1 MLALR
6 FRYTTACGDAEIHS
20 RDELMM
26 RMMEQGAA
34 AHLVFLFELL
44 CGTKVQQA
52 HVDQLLE
59 VLVESKDVPPE
70 GRSRT
75 ASRLA
80 LPAAKTETGGGKEGS
95 PPVQQLPPHARGQ
108 RSDQEVLLHRVVDV
122 FLQIIHLQSHVLM
135 QRNRFRK
142 ASDLHETKHVLT

>member
-20 RDELMM
+20 CDELLLRLMM
-26 RMMEQGAA
+26 RMMEEGAA

-59 VLVESKDVPPE
+59 VLVEGKDVPPE

-75 ASRLA
+75 ASR
-80 LPAAKTETGGGKEGS
+80 
-95 PPVQQLPPHARGQ
+95 
-108 RSDQEVLLHRVVDV
+108 
-122 FLQIIHLQSHVLM
+122 
-135 QRNRFRK
+135 
-142 ASDLHETKHVLT
+142 

>member
-1 MLALR
+1 
-6 FRYTTACGDAEIHS
+6 
-20 RDELMM
+20 
-26 RMMEQGAA
+26 MMEQGAA

-75 ASRLA
+75 VIRLA
-80 LPAAKTETGGGKEGS
+80 PSSQNGDGMGGWVTSCTAAASSCARAAIGPGS
-95 PPVQQLPPHARGQ
+95 A
-108 RSDQEVLLHRVVDV
+108 
-122 FLQIIHLQSHVLM
+122 
-135 QRNRFRK
+135 
-142 ASDLHETKHVLT
+142 A

>member
-6 FRYTTACGDAEIHS
+6 FRYTTACGDAEIRS
-20 RDELMM
+20 CDELTVMRRMM
-26 RMMEQGAA
+26 MMMEQGAA
-34 AHLVFLFELL
+34 AHLVFLFELF

-75 ASRLA
+75 ASRLEP
-80 LPAAKTETGGGKEGS
+80 PAAKTETGLGGGGRGGHLLYSSCLLMRAGS
-95 PPVQQLPPHARGQ
+95 DRTRKCCLTGSLMYSS
-108 RSDQEVLLHRVVDV
+108 RSSTCTHV
-122 FLQIIHLQSHVLM
+122 F
-135 QRNRFRK
+135 
-142 ASDLHETKHVLT
+142 